1 MPIPPTSPGLASP
14 LRPGPAG
21 QKEAGKQVRACDV
34 ERGGP
39 AVGARGGGSG
49 RRGRGLAP
57 RDNPFISAQDAI
69 YSLDRAW
76 QGGRGL

>member
-21 QKEAGKQVRACDV
+21 QKEAGEQVRACDV
-34 ERGGP
+34 ERGG
-39 AVGARGGGSG
+39 
-49 RRGRGLAP
+49 RGRGGAGRRLRQARP
-57 RDNPFISAQDAI
+57 GAGARDDPFIPAQDAI

>member
-21 QKEAGKQVRACDV
+21 QKEAGEQVRACDV
-34 ERGGP
+34 ERGGH
-39 AVGARGGGSG
+39 GRGDAGSGSG

-57 RDNPFISAQDAI
+57 RDDPFIPSQDAI